1 MSNFSEKANF
11 IWSIADSILRGYYKR
26 NDYQKVILPFTVLK
40 RFDSVLSYSKDAVV
54 QAYEENKNDDGLEL
68 ILMSESVDEN
78 GKKLG
83 FYNYSPYDFKKLLED
98 PNNIEANI
106 KQYLNSFSENV
117 KDIFVRFDM
126 EKHINTLSEKN
137 ILFKLVRKFSE
148 TTVDLSPKAVS
159 NHEMGTIFEELIRR
173 FSEQSNEEAG
183 EHFTPRDVVKL
194 MTELLFAGE

>member
-1 MSNFSEKANF
+1 M
-11 IWSIADSILRGYYKR
+11 
-26 NDYQKVILPFTVLK
+26 
-40 RFDSVLSYSKDAVV
+40 SYSKDAVV

-117 KDIFVRFDM
+117 KDIFIRFDM

-159 NHEMGTIFEELIRR
+159 NHEMGNNIRR
-173 FSEQSNEEAG
+173 TN
-183 EHFTPRDVVKL
+183 
-194 MTELLFAGE
+194 